1 MSADTIYSIKR
12 AGIYCLRNHSDSS
25 GGAVQES
32 DFIKS
37 YRIFVVLY
45 KTLFMETN

>member
-1 MSADTIYSIKR
+1 MSTDIMYSIKR
-12 AGIYCLRNHSDSS
+12 AGIYCLRNHSDSW

-32 DFIKS
+32 DFIKC
-37 YRIFVVLY
+37 YRIFVGLY